1 MVSSQ
6 DTSAAGPDSKRPQ
19 CPKCAGDVRT
29 ISVPVQ
35 GKNRI
40 RYCCVKC
47 RHKFDVPSTGDA
59 SAGETG

>member
-1 MVSSQ
+1 MASTKSPSGGGDQ
-6 DTSAAGPDSKRPQ
+6 GARPQ
-19 CPKCAGDVRT
+19 CPKCSGDVRT

-47 RHKFDVPSTGDA
+47 RHKFDVSA
-59 SAGETG
+59 SESGSD

>member
-1 MVSSQ
+1 MVSSK
-6 DTSAAGPDSKRPQ
+6 DTPAAGPASNRPQ

-47 RHKFDVPSTGDA
+47 RHKFDISESA
-59 SAGETG
+59 SSSAGGTG